1 MWEPLRFRLT
11 MAAVLVVDDQPDAGR
26 TLVRLVRLSGH
37 QAEWVSSGRDAL
49 EYVSG
54 RVPDLII
61 LDVHMPDM
69 SGLDLLAT
77 LRRDARTRHVP
88 IIMFSAASDPKTRQA
103 AMNCGAD
110 DYWVKASFE
119 FDRLEQQL
127 EFFVGQ

>member
-1 MWEPLRFRLT
+1 

-37 QAEWVSSGRDAL
+37 QAEWVSSAHDAL
-49 EYVSG
+49 EYVRG

-69 SGLDLLAT
+69 SGIDLLAR
-77 LRRDARTRHVP
+77 LRGDARTHSVP
-88 IIMFSAASDPKTRQA
+88 IIMFSAVADPATRQA
-103 AMNCGAD
+103 AMNYGAD
-110 DYWVKASFE
+110 DYWVKASFP

-127 EFFVGQ
+127 GLFVR